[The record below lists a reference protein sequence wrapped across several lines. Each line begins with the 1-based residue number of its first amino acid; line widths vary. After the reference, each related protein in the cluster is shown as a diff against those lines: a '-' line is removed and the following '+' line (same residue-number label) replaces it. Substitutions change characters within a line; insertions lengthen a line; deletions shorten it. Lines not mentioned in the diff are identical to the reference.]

1 MPEQDNLRVVIEG
14 WLNGIGYDIDEL
26 KEKNDLRLFH
36 IACNEAYAQGYADAE
51 RYYSCES

>member
-1 MPEQDNLRVVIEG
+1 MIEG

-26 KEKNDLRLFH
+26 KEKDDLRLFH